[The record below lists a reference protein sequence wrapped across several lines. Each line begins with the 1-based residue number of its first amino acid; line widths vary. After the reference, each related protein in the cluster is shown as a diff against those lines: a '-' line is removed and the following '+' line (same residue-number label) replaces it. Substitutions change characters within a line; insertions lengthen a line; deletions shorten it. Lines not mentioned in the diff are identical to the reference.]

1 MQHGKRGAYTIAST
15 GDPNIGGGWNNQQ
28 LLKDCGLV
36 PYLLQKNHGFHSVMV
51 GVKVDE
57 SYPYLEQYVRG
68 LELDF
73 LPEDTLQARINY
85 VDSHAGDI
93 DLLILYGAY
102 PIYIPLV
109 AHYKKIRPDGKI
121 YLATDMN
128 IAWADRIPHEST
140 DYKNFLH
147 ACNVVAA
154 SCRATQ
160 KYLSVK
166 WSVPVDLI
174 RNGWYNFY
182 GVKFD
187 NLFAQKDNVILTVG
201 RIGSN
206 QKQNQIL
213 LEAFAKVA
221 DDLPDWNVRLV
232 GNVDENFKP
241 YIEKFFATNP
251 NLRGRV
257 TFTGL
262 IADKATLLDEY
273 KRAKI
278 FCLTS
283 NFEGGT
289 PNVVAEALFNGCF
302 TIASSFDAAGD
313 MTDDNRCGKV
323 FPIGNVD
330 ALAKIFRE
338 ICTDKKILHDGGQ
351 RAANY
356 AREQFDAEKIVARLN
371 YLLYG
376 GDAT

>member
-1 MQHGKRGAYTIAST
+1 MKNGRLGAYTIAST
-15 GDPNIGGGWNNQQ
+15 GDPAIGGGWNNQQ

-36 PYLLQKNHGFHSVMV
+36 PYLLHKNHGFHSVMV
-51 GVKVDE
+51 GVKVDDN
-57 SYPYLEQYVRG
+57 YPYLEYVRG
-68 LELDF
+68 LELEF
-73 LPEDTLQARINY
+73 LPEDSVQARINY
-85 VDSHAGDI
+85 IDSHAGDI

-102 PIYIPLV
+102 PIYVPLA

-128 IAWADRIPHEST
+128 IAWADRLPHEYPA
-140 DYKNFLH
+140 YKNFLH
-147 ACNVVAA
+147 SCDVISA

-160 KYLSVK
+160 QYLSTK
-166 WSVPVDLI
+166 WSVPVNLI
-174 RNGWYNFY
+174 RNGWYNFF
-182 GVKFD
+182 GVTFD
-187 NLFAQKDNVILTVG
+187 NLFARKENIILTVG

-206 QKQNQIL
+206 QKQNHIL

-221 DDLPDWNVRLV
+221 DELPDWKLRLV
-232 GNVDENFKP
+232 GGVDDKFKL
-241 YIEKFFATNP
+241 YTEKYFAAHP
-251 NLRGRV
+251 ELRERV

-262 IADKATLLDEY
+262 IMDKVALMNEY

-289 PNVVAEALFNGCF
+289 PNVVAEALFNGDF
-302 TIASSFDAAGD
+302 TVASSFDAAGD
-313 MTDDNRCGKV
+313 MTDNNSCGRI

-338 ICTDKKILHDGGQ
+338 VCPDKKLLSEGGR
-351 RAANY
+351 RAVIY
-356 AREQFDAEKIVARLN
+356 AQEQFDANKIVARLH

-376 GDAT
+376 GDTN

>member
-15 GDPNIGGGWNNQQ
+15 GDPKIGGGWNNQQ

-51 GVKVDE
+51 GMKVDE

-73 LPEDTLQARINY
+73 LPEDTVQARINY

-128 IAWADRIPHEST
+128 IAWADRIPHEHAA
-140 DYKNFLH
+140 YKNFLH
-147 ACNVVAA
+147 SCNVVAA

-160 KYLSVK
+160 KYLSAK

-187 NLFAQKDNVILTVG
+187 NLFAQKENVILTVG

-206 QKQNQIL
+206 QKQNHVL
-213 LEAFAKVA
+213 LEAFDKVA

-232 GNVDENFKP
+232 GGIDENFKP
-241 YIEKFFATNP
+241 YIEKFFAANP

-273 KRAKI
+273 KHAKI

-283 NFEGGT
+283 NFEGA
-289 PNVVAEALFNGCF
+289 PNVAAEALFSGDF
-302 TIASSFDAAGD
+302 VISSSIDAAGD
-313 MTDDNRCGKV
+313 MTGGGQCGKI

-338 ICTDKKILHDGGQ
+338 VCTDKKLLLDGGQ
-351 RAANY
+351 HAANY